1 MKDIIQIITYMNNLM
16 NIYNIHNTL
25 HYYKNIY

>member
-16 NIYNIHNTL
+16 SIYNIYNTL